1 MDKIFELE
9 DELKILQLEGVNVD
23 RCKEILK
30 GIMGEVIVKERID
43 E

>member
-9 DELKILQLEGVNVD
+9 DELKILQLGGVNVD

-30 GIMGEVIVKERID
+30 EIMEGIIVNDR
-43 E
+43 